1 MWGGGREVGR
11 VCRERREK
19 CSDGKVRDAEV
30 AGLGVGGDG
39 GGRRGTGDRGRVV
52 VGVLCDGARGCGWSD
67 GDVGCLSVLGVCER
81 ARGTRTGRGQG
92 QGPGQRR
99 DTATQG
105 LERELSRVEDPT
117 KAGSTCDGPGGGR
130 VRVPWPVDWKSAV
143 AGGTRHGFAL

>member
-30 AGLGVGGDG
+30 ARLGVGGDG
-39 GGRRGTGDRGRVV
+39 GGRRGTGDGWSWGCCVMGRV
-52 VGVLCDGARGCGWSD
+52 GVAGAM
-67 GDVGCLSVLGVCER
+67 VMLGCLSVLGVCER

-130 VRVPWPVDWKSAV
+130 VRVPWPMDWKSAV